1 MVVKNTQ
8 KARILAFMKLL
19 DRYIL
24 KAHAAPF
31 LFAFLTII
39 FVFTLQF
46 LTLFIDRFV
55 GKGLDF
61 PVVAELIVLQIAWM
75 VVLAV
80 PMAVLVATLITFG
93 TFTNNSEMTV
103 MRAGGISVYRLI
115 APVLVAGAIIGL
127 FVERFN
133 NVVLPEAN
141 YKSKMLLRD
150 ITKAKPSF
158 GLTENAFSTLIQ
170 GYSILVRNIERK
182 SGELQDVT
190 IYEGTEEEYG
200 SVVTA
205 KSGTIS
211 FSPDAHYLIMTLYDG
226 EMHELLDN
234 GREEY
239 RRMEFERHRFV
250 FASTGFGFERTDGRD
265 VRRGDREL
273 SASQLLDMGREF
285 RAGIVSHSR
294 DAVAD
299 LRRELEEMIRA
310 VPQDAYVDASA
321 AGDIAEEVRRNA
333 ALERVEVMLAK
344 VDASL
349 DRRHADQKM
358 YNRYMVE
365 FHKKYALSFACVV
378 FVLVGAP
385 LGILARRGG
394 FGIGAGLSLAF
405 FVLYWSLLMVGENLA
420 ENNILHPGIAMWM
433 GNTVMLCI
441 GMAALLRVAGRV
453 GGGHR

>member
-1 MVVKNTQ
+1 
-8 KARILAFMKLL
+8 MKLL

-31 LFAFLTII
+31 LFALLTII

-61 PVVAELIVLQIAWM
+61 PIVAELIVLQIAWM

-103 MRAGGISVYRLI
+103 MRAGGLSVYRLI
-115 APVLVAGAIIGL
+115 APVLIAGAVIGL

-141 YKSKMLLRD
+141 YKSKQLLRD

-170 GYSILVRNIERK
+170 GYSILVRDIDRR

-190 IYEGTEEEYG
+190 IYEGTEEEHG

-205 KSGTIS
+205 SSGVIS

-273 SASQLLDMGREF
+273 SARQLLAMGREF
-285 RAGIVSHSR
+285 SEGIAGYAH

-299 LRRELEEMIRA
+299 LRQQVDEMSLLVTPGGKVD
-310 VPQDAYVDASA
+310 VPVVGAIEGS
-321 AGDIAEEVRRNA
+321 VRRDA
-333 ALERVEVMLAK
+333 ALDRIDVMLEK

-349 DRRHADQKM
+349 DRMHADQRM

-365 FHKKYALSFACVV
+365 FHKKYALSFACIV

-405 FVLYWSLLMVGENLA
+405 FVLYWSLLMAGENLA
-420 ENNILHPGIAMWM
+420 ENNILDPGIAMWM
-433 GNTVMLCI
+433 GNAVMLCI
-441 GMAALLRVAGRV
+441 GVAALLRVTGRV

>member
-1 MVVKNTQ
+1 
-8 KARILAFMKLL
+8 MKLL

-61 PVVAELIVLQIAWM
+61 PIVAELIVLQIAWM

-103 MRAGGISVYRLI
+103 MRAGGLSVYRLI
-115 APVLVAGAIIGL
+115 APVLVAGAVIGL

-141 YKSKMLLRD
+141 YKSKQLLRD

-170 GYSILVRNIERK
+170 GYSILVRDIDRK

-190 IYEGTEEEYG
+190 IYEGTEEEHG

-205 KSGTIS
+205 SSGVIS
-211 FSPDAHYLIMTLYDG
+211 FSPDAHYLIMTLHDG

-234 GREEY
+234 GRDEY

-273 SASQLLDMGREF
+273 SARQLLAMGREF
-285 RAGIVSHSR
+285 REGIAGYAS

-299 LRRELEEMIRA
+299 LRQQVDEMTRLVTPGGKVD
-310 VPQDAYVDASA
+310 VPVVGA
-321 AGDIAEEVRRNA
+321 IAEEVRRDA
-333 ALERVEVMLAK
+333 ALERIDVMLEK
-344 VDASL
+344 LDASL
-349 DRRHADQKM
+349 DRMHADQRM

-365 FHKKYALSFACVV
+365 FHKKYALSFACIV

-405 FVLYWSLLMVGENLA
+405 FVLYWSLLMAGENLA
-420 ENNILHPGIAMWM
+420 ENNILDPGIAMWM
-433 GNTVMLCI
+433 GNAVMLCI
-441 GMAALLRVAGRV
+441 GVAALLKVTGRV